1 MAIDLALA
9 ALAFSAGMASF
20 FSPCAAALLPAYAS
34 LYIGSTESSGRWKRL
49 FRGVY
54 FGLQATM
61 GFIAVY
67 VSAGVVISLLGNA
80 VSRFIPYISFFSGLM
95 LIAVG
100 ALMALGKDI
109 SISLPNIS
117 NSEMTSRNIFGYGVI
132 FATTSLGCTL
142 PIFLAVVTFSIASGG
157 VVNGIATF
165 LLYSLGKGLLMVLFT
180 VIIAVSKEGMATF
193 MKSFSALVKKITPYV
208 LVAAGGYI
216 IFYYLTVL
224 RPF

>member
-1 MAIDLALA
+1 MPIDLALA

-34 LYIGSTESSGRWKRL
+34 LYIGSSESTGRWKRL
-49 FRGVY
+49 LKGAY
-54 FGLQATM
+54 FGFQATL

-80 VSRFIPYISFFSGLM
+80 VSRFIPYLAVLAGLM
-95 LIAVG
+95 LVAVG
-100 ALMALGKDI
+100 SMMAIGKGVFL
-109 SISLPNIS
+109 SLPKIL
-117 NSEMTSRNIFGYGVI
+117 NSEMNSKSVFGYGVV

-142 PIFLAVVTFSIASGG
+142 PIFLAVVTFSIAAGG
-157 VVNGIATF
+157 AVNGVITF
-165 LLYSLGKGLLMVLFT
+165 LLYSLGKGMLMVLFT
-180 VIIAVSKEGMATF
+180 TLLAVSKEGMTGL
-193 MKSFSALVKKITPYV
+193 MKSFSAVVGKITPYI

-224 RPF
+224 KPF